1 VSVYTVSN
9 ELSILRH
16 ALRIARRRG
25 YLAQIPDFAMP
36 TKPEGRQRYLDADEI
51 KRLLAACATSKN
63 PYLSTIVQFALHLGL
78 RKEELMSLTWERCD
92 LSTGRMTVYMT
103 KSGKP
108 RGIPMNGDVYQIL
121 VALEPETDKRV
132 GFLFHRKD
140 RARWGAIRTAFRK
153 ALDRAEI
160 KGFRFHDLR
169 HTCGSWL
176 AMNGATL
183 IEIKEILGH
192 ADIKTTLRSAHLS
205 PGHLRGAV
213 ARLEGLT
220 TPQQTAHKLRIEVKS
235 GSTVA

>member
-1 VSVYTVSN
+1 
-9 ELSILRH
+9 
-16 ALRIARRRG
+16 
-25 YLAQIPDFAMP
+25 
-36 TKPEGRQRYLDADEI
+36 
-51 KRLLAACATSKN
+51 
-63 PYLSTIVQFALHLGL
+63 
-78 RKEELMSLTWERCD
+78 
-92 LSTGRMTVYMT
+92 MT

-205 PGHLRGAV
+205 PRHLRGAV